1 VKGGKIIMQE
11 IEKKWIVIMMLFIG
25 AGYAIGALI
34 KFILKKLI
42 ISEVFTALINLII
55 PLFMVIAIFVFLYV
69 YHKYQQQ

>member
-1 VKGGKIIMQE
+1 MQE
-11 IEKKWIVIMMLFIG
+11 IEKKWIAIMMLFIG
-25 AGYAIGALI
+25 AGYVIGTLI

>member
-1 VKGGKIIMQE
+1 MQE

-42 ISEVFTALINLII
+42 ISEVFTALIDLII

>member
-1 VKGGKIIMQE
+1 MQE

-55 PLFMVIAIFVFLYV
+55 PLFLVIAIFVFLYV

>member
-1 VKGGKIIMQE
+1 MQE

-34 KFILKKLI
+34 KFIFKKLI

>member
-1 VKGGKIIMQE
+1 MQE
-11 IEKKWIVIMMLFIG
+11 IEKKWIAIMMLFIG
-25 AGYAIGALI
+25 TGYVIGALI

>member
-1 VKGGKIIMQE
+1 MQE
-11 IEKKWIVIMMLFIG
+11 IEKKWVAIMMLLMG
-25 AGYAIGALI
+25 SGYVIGALI

>member
-1 VKGGKIIMQE
+1 MQE
-11 IEKKWIVIMMLFIG
+11 IEKKWVVIMMLFIG

>member
-1 VKGGKIIMQE
+1 MQE
-11 IEKKWIVIMMLFIG
+11 IEKKWIAIMMLFIG
-25 AGYAIGALI
+25 AGYVIGVLI

>member
-1 VKGGKIIMQE
+1 MQE

>member
-1 VKGGKIIMQE
+1 MQE
-11 IEKKWIVIMMLFIG
+11 IEKKWVAIMMLFMG
-25 AGYAIGALI
+25 AGYVIGASV

-42 ISEVFTALINLII
+42 VSEIFTALINLII

>member
-1 VKGGKIIMQE
+1 MQE

-42 ISEVFTALINLII
+42 VSEVFIALINLII

-69 YHKYQQQ
+69 YHKYQQL

>member
-1 VKGGKIIMQE
+1 MKGGKIIMQE

>member
-1 VKGGKIIMQE
+1 MQE

-55 PLFMVIAIFVFLYV
+55 PLFMVIAIFVFLYI

>member
-1 VKGGKIIMQE
+1 MQE
-11 IEKKWIVIMMLFIG
+11 IEKKWVAIMMLFME
-25 AGYAIGALI
+25 AGYVIGALI

>member
-1 VKGGKIIMQE
+1 MQE

-25 AGYAIGALI
+25 VGYAIGALI

>member
-1 VKGGKIIMQE
+1 MQE
-11 IEKKWIVIMMLFIG
+11 IEKKWVAIMMLFMG
-25 AGYAIGALI
+25 AGYVIGALI

-55 PLFMVIAIFVFLYV
+55 PLFTVIAIFVFLYV

>member
-1 VKGGKIIMQE
+1 MQE
-11 IEKKWIVIMMLFIG
+11 IEKKWIAIMMLFIG

>member
-1 VKGGKIIMQE
+1 MQE

-42 ISEVFTALINLII
+42 VSEVFIALINLII

>member
-1 VKGGKIIMQE
+1 MQE

-42 ISEVFTALINLII
+42 ISEVFIALINLII

>member
-1 VKGGKIIMQE
+1 MQE

-42 ISEVFTALINLII
+42 VSEVFIALINLII
-55 PLFMVIAIFVFLYV
+55 PLFMVIAIFVFIYV

>member
-42 ISEVFTALINLII
+42 VSEVFIALINLII

>member
-1 VKGGKIIMQE
+1 MQE
-11 IEKKWIVIMMLFIG
+11 IEKKWIVILMLFIG